1 MIIALF
7 LNNTRRSQPEKLLT
21 KKGRSDTIITWLK
34 HTHKHTQT
42 PCAYISLSAAHYTR
56 GITL

>member
-21 KKGRSDTIITWLK
+21 KKGRSDTITWLK
-34 HTHKHTQT
+34 HTHTHKH
-42 PCAYISLSAAHYTR
+42 PAYISLSAAHYTR